1 VSWIPVQ
8 PGDDGFYRAEAWAQS
23 VGFWTATAAGFAIW
37 WRRRTGMQL
46 TVLASLGFAAIGS
59 TADVLSVNNPAGWW
73 YAGAGMLIFAALL
86 WAGALSRFLKPES
99 IAYAF
104 GASAL
109 YLGLLN
115 LMFNP
120 DTGADRPIVMWI
132 GLATSIAMI
141 VASIPMKRGVVLG
154 FGAAGVV
161 LWSVNLVNSVFGER
175 MQGPVLLLVI
185 GVVFV
190 AMAVL
195 VGVLL
200 PRFRRAGP
208 GESSPPRPFGPHAGA
223 PA

>member
-1 VSWIPVQ
+1 MTASTAPKL
-8 PGDDGFYRAEAWAQS
+8 WAQS
-23 VGFWTATAAGFAIW
+23 VGFWTATAAGFAD
-37 WRRRTGMQL
+37 L
-46 TVLASLGFAAIGS
+46 VASADRPATRQSSLRCGFAAIGS
-59 TADVLSVNNPAGWW
+59 TADIMSVNNPAAWW
-73 YAGAGMLIFAALL
+73 YSGAAMLIFAALL

-99 IAYAF
+99 VAYAF
-104 GASAL
+104 GSAAL

-115 LMFNP
+115 LMYNP
-120 DTGADRPIVMWI
+120 ETNADRPIVMWI
-132 GLATSIAMI
+132 GLATSIALI
-141 VASIPMKRGVVLG
+141 IASIPMKRGVILG

-200 PRFRRAGP
+200 PRFRGAGP
-208 GESSPPRPFGPHAGA
+208 GESLDPTPFRPSRGSSRVEPPSTD
-223 PA
+223 